1 MLLFLGSYPPV
12 YDLLVRIKKGVGRN
26 GATVIVLRLP
36 GVQCGHPLHDRR
48 QDVRKNLC
56 RAGTEDGHT
65 GAEGT

>member
-1 MLLFLGSYPPV
+1 MLLFLGSYPPL
-12 YDLLVRIKKGVGRN
+12 YNLLVQIKKGVGRN

-36 GVQCGHPLHDRR
+36 GCSPLHDRR

-56 RAGTEDGHT
+56 RAGTEDGHM